1 MKLLYV
7 TDIHGIEWKHN
18 IIFQIASSIKA
29 DVVINGG
36 DMLTFKG
43 NLMHQDRFITGFL
56 DEYFSRFESMK
67 TYYLGLLGND
77 DLGIFDDLFQKTC
90 DKYSYVINMAQTKFQ
105 IKGCKCE
112 FIGMNYVSDLPF
124 GLKDRARK
132 DTKDFELP
140 KQFGG
145 QYLSTPDGFK
155 KIEDWVSYVDTLP
168 TIEDELR
175 NLVKPSDISNT
186 IYIFHNPPA
195 NIDLDVTHDGRKVGS
210 KAEYAFLK
218 EYQPKLSLHGHIH
231 ESPNVSGKWCSQID
245 KTICIQPGQSHQ
257 HENFLNC
264 VLVDLETMN
273 IERKIVKRTNNGT
286 KST

>member
-18 IIFQIASSIKA
+18 KIFEIAKSSKV

-36 DMLTFKG
+36 DMLPFKG
-43 NLMHQDRFITGFL
+43 NLLHQDKFITGFL
-56 DEYFSRFESMK
+56 DEYFSKFEANRI
-67 TYYLGLLGND
+67 YFLGLLGND

-90 DKYSYVINMAQTKFQ
+90 DKFSHVVNIAQTKYQ
-105 IKGCKCE
+105 IQGSKYE
-112 FIGMNYVSDLPF
+112 FIGMNWVNDLPF

-132 DTKDFELP
+132 DTKDFKHP
-140 KQFGG
+140 KQVGK

-155 KIEDWVSYVDTLP
+155 RLEDWLSYTETLP

-186 IYIFHNPPA
+186 IYVFHNPPA
-195 NIDLDVTHDGRKVGS
+195 NLELDVTHDGKKVGS

-218 EYQPKLSLHGHIH
+218 ENQPKFSFHGHIH
-231 ESPNVSGKWCSQID
+231 ESPLISGRWYSELG

-257 HENFLNC
+257 NEETLIYVIIN
-264 VLVDLETMN
+264 LETMSF
-273 IERKIVKRTNNGT
+273 ERFTSLNH
-286 KST
+286 